1 MRGGGVMRSAN
12 KKVFRIERT
21 AGQESVQKPYV
32 VSDKESADSDEHAHF
47 RHQQVMAALAEIN
60 EKLSAPAA
68 GDGEQAAPAFSEE
81 VIESCQRDLREA
93 QKIKDELN
101 EIHEAIA
108 RTKQEI
114 ATLHRGEYQGVEI
127 SRMTNELS
135 AIVDGTEQATES
147 ILQAAEQIDND
158 AGDLVAALRQDRNR
172 NSASDIQEQ
181 VVKIFEAC
189 NFQDLTG
196 QRISKVVTA
205 FSFIEER
212 VDRMMEIWGGLES
225 FRNIELEESCTRN
238 EDEALLNGP
247 ALEDDAD
254 IASQDDIDALF
265 D

>member
-1 MRGGGVMRSAN
+1 MRSAN
-12 KKVFRIERT
+12 KRVFRIERA
-21 AGQESVQKPYV
+21 AGQETAQKPYV
-32 VSDKESADSDEHAHF
+32 VSNESSGASDEFARV
-47 RHQQVMAALAEIN
+47 RHQEVMQALAEI
-60 EKLSAPAA
+60 SARLPSAE
-68 GDGEQAAPAFSEE
+68 GDAEPVSKVTEE

-93 QKIKDELN
+93 QKIKDELQ
-101 EIHEAIA
+101 EIHDAIS

-147 ILQAAEQIDND
+147 ILHAAEQIDND
-158 AGDLVAALRQDRNR
+158 AADLVAALRQDRNR
-172 NSASDIQEQ
+172 DSASDIQDQ

-196 QRISKVVTA
+196 QRISKVVAA
-205 FSFIEER
+205 FTFIEER
-212 VDRMMEIWGGLES
+212 VGRMMEIWGGLES
-225 FRNIELEESCTRN
+225 FRDIELEESCTRN

>member
-1 MRGGGVMRSAN
+1 MRSAN
-12 KKVFRIERT
+12 KKIFRIERT
-21 AGQESVQKPYV
+21 TGQDAAQKPYIV
-32 VSDKESADSDEHAHF
+32 PEKESGGSDEYAQA
-47 RHQQVMAALAEIN
+47 RHQQVMDALAEIN
-60 EKLSAPAA
+60 AKLSNPAA
-68 GDGEQAAPAFSEE
+68 EQTGESDPAITEQ

-93 QKIKDELN
+93 QKIKDELQ

-135 AIVDGTEQATES
+135 AIVDGTEQATEN

-172 NSASDIQEQ
+172 NSASDIQDQ

-225 FRNIELEESCTRN
+225 FKNIELEESCTRD

-247 ALEDDAD
+247 ALEDDAN

>member
-1 MRGGGVMRSAN
+1 MRSAN
-12 KKVFRIERT
+12 KRVFRIERA
-21 AGQESVQKPYV
+21 AGQETAQKPYV
-32 VSDKESADSDEHAHF
+32 VSDERSGASDEFARV
-47 RHQQVMAALAEIN
+47 RHQEVMQALAEI
-60 EKLSAPAA
+60 SARLPSAEGEEEPASKVT
-68 GDGEQAAPAFSEE
+68 EQ

-93 QKIKDELN
+93 QKIKDELQ
-101 EIHEAIA
+101 EIHDAIS

-158 AGDLVAALRQDRNR
+158 AADLVAALRQDRNR
-172 NSASDIQEQ
+172 DSASDIQDQ

-205 FSFIEER
+205 FTFIEER
-212 VDRMMEIWGGLES
+212 VGRMMEIWGGLES
-225 FRNIELEESCTRN
+225 FRDIELEESCTRN

>member
-1 MRGGGVMRSAN
+1 MRSAN

-21 AGQESVQKPYV
+21 AGPESVQKPHI
-32 VSDKESADSDEHAHF
+32 VSENETGGSDEHAQF
-47 RHQQVMAALAEIN
+47 RHQQIMSALAEID
-60 EKLSAPAA
+60 EKLSVAQPAGEAPEAPAMS
-68 GDGEQAAPAFSEE
+68 EQ

-101 EIHEAIA
+101 EIHQAIS

-135 AIVDGTEQATES
+135 AIVDGTEQATET
-147 ILQAAEQIDND
+147 ILQAAEQIDTD

-172 NSASDIQEQ
+172 NSASDIQDQ

-225 FRNIELEESCTRN
+225 FRNIELEDSCTRD

-247 ALEDDAD
+247 ALEDDAN